1 MQYREGLVPSFN
13 RHLIRVKD
21 KLADKKGKVTW
32 GLYNSESNESKGRDK
47 GSSVIKIFDDEVWK
61 DLYSESSFDS
71 DDGVYKELSK
81 AINRLEDAIKFI
93 GIPSKRVV
101 HNCFALEDSENE
113 DEHLPHI
120 SDNDD
125 EIEGY
130 DSEYVQPEVYDNF
143 SETSDLL

>member
-1 MQYREGLVPSFN
+1 MTREIDESGNKGKVKSANEYREGLVQSFN

-21 KLADKKGKVTW
+21 KLADKKGKV
-32 GLYNSESNESKGRDK
+32 
-47 GSSVIKIFDDEVWK
+47 WK
-61 DLYSESSFDS
+61 DLYLGSSFDS

-81 AINRLEDAIKFI
+81 AINRLEDAIKFV

-101 HNCFALEDSENE
+101 QNCFALEDSENE
-113 DEHLPHI
+113 DEHLRHI

-130 DSEYVQPEVYDNF
+130 DLEYVQPEVYDNF